1 MRDMTRSLLR
11 FILDRPWVMTALI
24 LINLAGAV
32 YGFYWYKEQL
42 SITPWY
48 LWVFTPECPIQAL
61 LFAAVLSLRLRGLS
75 SNLLNTVTFL
85 GLIKY
90 GAWTV
95 AILGYH
101 QLTGGF
107 LSLLQWG
114 LLISHA
120 GMVLQGLVFLPL
132 IYPRAVLALVPLW
145 FGAMDF
151 LDYAVGIHPTLPGP
165 GQFHVALYLAL
176 AGTLFT
182 ALYLTHLTARSTR
195 GN

>member
-1 MRDMTRSLLR
+1 MSSITTPLLR
-11 FILDRPWVMTALI
+11 FITDRPRVMTALI
-24 LINLAGAV
+24 LVNLAGAV

-42 SITPWY
+42 SVTPWH

-61 LFAAVLSLRLRGLS
+61 LFAVVLSLRLRGRS
-75 SNLLNTVTFL
+75 YNLLNTVTFL

-95 AILGYH
+95 LILGYH
-101 QLTGGF
+101 HLTGGV
-107 LSLLQWG
+107 LTLLQWG
-114 LLISHA
+114 LLVSHA
-120 GMVLQGLVFLPL
+120 GMVIQGLVFLPL
-132 IYPRAVLALVPLW
+132 IRPRAVLALVPLW

-165 GQFHVALYLAL
+165 GQFNVALAFAA

-182 ALYLTHLTARSTR
+182 ALYLAHRAARR
-195 GN
+195 IRC